1 MLWNFNIGIKCE
13 YKIIF
18 SITYMKIHS
27 QPIHER
33 ACGANPGNVGVRV
46 PMDYVCGHEN
56 AICLPELIY
65 HHVRGCDGHRRA
77 DGNGCAPLPHA
88 YANVYASIYM
98 LL

>member
-1 MLWNFNIGIKCE
+1 MLCFNYFFSQME
-13 YKIIF
+13 SKII
-18 SITYMKIHS
+18 HG
-27 QPIHER
+27 H
-33 ACGANPGNVGVRV
+33 ACGAGQESADVRELKGCV
-46 PMDYVCGHEN
+46 YEHGN

-65 HHVRGCDGHRRA
+65 HHVRGCDVHRRA